1 MKTIFA
7 DAQFRRRA
15 LFVLANLAACA
26 VIVGFMIVPACTLF
40 TEREYRIEEKR
51 KVLARLT
58 AIAAQA
64 DKVRSIALDTKSQ
77 MQSGEFLVG
86 PSENVVSADLQ
97 AKLKSIAETGGARTR
112 AVQALP
118 PRTLDQ
124 IRYGG
129 SRIEISGSLQSI
141 VKTVH
146 TLESSKPYLFIS
158 VAVLKIL
165 PPTRPGG
172 SEEPVVQA
180 QLDIFGA
187 MQVGGQQ

>member
-1 MKTIFA
+1 MTRIFA
-7 DAQFRRRA
+7 EAQFRRRT
-15 LFVLANLAACA
+15 LFVLANLLACA
-26 VIVGFMIVPACTLF
+26 AIVGLMILPACTLF
-40 TEREYRIEEKR
+40 ADREYRIEGKR

-58 AIAAQA
+58 AIAAQS
-64 DKVRSIALDTKSQ
+64 DKVQSIALDTKAQ

-97 AKLKSIAETGGARTR
+97 AKLKSIAEAGGARAR

-118 PRTLDQ
+118 AKTLDQ

-146 TLESSKPYLFIS
+146 TIENSKPYLFIS

-165 PPTRPGG
+165 SATRPGG